1 MGDELLKIQQERE
14 KDVFKIQQESGTEMM
29 EDKKKNDEKKNDEK
43 KRLVGMGQRGGG
55 GGGGGGSGGAMIALK
70 TEIFLR
76 KARQRSGE
84 TSGRS
89 KEEEGFLRGRSVM
102 RREKLMMEAKNKG
115 VATRNA
121 EDRKRNART
130 SLSSMKDDEIGDVVN
145 AKLEEKAK
153 TYERL
158 LSGCDNGLTDD
169 NGAAARIM
177 VDFVRKRYNNTFST
191 NVDDAHRHVDGYKSD
206 DAQRESQNK
215 RIRLTADGSY
225 AYERHHHDPTQQHA
239 HETTTGT

>member
-1 MGDELLKIQQERE
+1 MAMEE
-14 KDVFKIQQESGTEMM
+14 KRH
-29 EDKKKNDEKKNDEK
+29 DEKKNDEK

-158 LSGCDNGLTDD
+158 LSGADTDD
-169 NGAAARIM
+169 NGAAAM
-177 VDFVRKRYNNTFST
+177 VDFVRKRYNNNTFST
-191 NVDDAHRHVDGYKSD
+191 NVDDAHRHVDVFKSD